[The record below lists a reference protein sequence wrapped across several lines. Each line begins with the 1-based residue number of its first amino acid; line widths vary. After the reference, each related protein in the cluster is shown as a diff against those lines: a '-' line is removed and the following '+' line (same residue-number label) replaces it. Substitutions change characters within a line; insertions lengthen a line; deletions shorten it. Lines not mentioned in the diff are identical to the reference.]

1 MSVIVKRLLIF
12 FTGVP
17 AVAAL
22 VLFLPYYGNLA
33 LNIIVIVFSSI
44 GAYEFSIMLEKKQM
58 AVNKIQALFFGALL
72 PLALTLTISFGCPD
86 WIIPLLI
93 MAEAFFILI
102 TRAFSKAANM
112 DNVTNNLAG
121 ELSVLVY
128 PSFFMYWLVKM
139 SVWKNPGVY
148 ILVFLLITLC
158 SDASAWLTGILLGNN
173 NRGIFA
179 ASPNK
184 SIAGFIGGIAG
195 SMIISTAAVLII
207 PSAFSGR
214 YENVSV
220 IIIMNITGIFTE
232 TAAAFGDLFESAV
245 KRSCGVKD
253 SGNLMLG
260 RGGVLDSI
268 DSITLAAPVYFFL
281 VSVFFNNI

>member
-12 FTGVP
+12 FIGVP
-17 AVAAL
+17 VVAAL
-22 VLFLPYYGNLA
+22 VLFMPYCNNLA
-33 LNIIVIVFSSI
+33 LNIVVIFFSSI

-58 AVNKIQALFFGALL
+58 AVNKIQAFIFGAL
-72 PLALTLTISFGCPD
+72 PPFALTLTISFGCPG

-102 TRAFSKAANM
+102 SRAFSKAANM

-139 SVWKNPGVY
+139 SSWENPGVY
-148 ILVFLLITLC
+148 VLVFLLITLC
-158 SDASAWLTGILLGNN
+158 SDGSAWLAGSLLGKN

-195 SMIISTAAVLII
+195 SMIISTAVVLIV

-214 YENVSV
+214 YGSIPV

-232 TAAAFGDLFESAV
+232 AAAAAGDLFESAV

-268 DSITLAAPVYFFL
+268 DSITLAAPVYYFFIT
-281 VSVFFNNI
+281 VFFNNI